1 MKPLSIITSAL
12 STVFESN
19 LFQHKGYPMES
30 MTGYGSHTLEIR
42 NTIISA
48 QARSVNQKGLQLV
61 FRFPPILAG
70 IEGSARERA
79 QTMFRRGRIEV
90 SVSVSSAKTGNGH
103 LSLDMDLARS
113 YVDALDS
120 LSHELD
126 IPGEMSGD
134 VLIGLPGVMTYLS
147 QQDIDPAIIEETGI
161 DCVFASLDAL
171 RDSRRAE
178 GKELSGIFR
187 SKLQQISRA
196 AEPLM
201 DGQESRV
208 LARLERFRERVDSI
222 LRDTSIDEHR
232 LLSELALMADR
243 VDISEEFERLNS
255 HVAASLVLLEE
266 DERESGRKLGF
277 LFQEML
283 REVNTMGAKVADS
296 DASLRIIGIKDILG
310 SLREQVANIE

>member
-1 MKPLSIITSAL
+1 MRSLSIITSAL
-12 STVFESN
+12 SSVFESK

-42 NTIISA
+42 NTIISV

-61 FRFPPILAG
+61 FRLPPILAG
-70 IEGSARERA
+70 IEGSSRERA

-90 SVSVSSAKTGNGH
+90 SASVSPAKTGNGH
-103 LSLDMDLARS
+103 LSLDIDLARS
-113 YVDALDS
+113 YMDALDS
-120 LSHELD
+120 LSAKFD

-134 VLIGLPGVMTYLS
+134 VLIRLPGVMTHLS
-147 QQDIDPAIIEETGI
+147 QQDIAPAEIEEAGL
-161 DCVFASLDAL
+161 DCIFHSLDAL
-171 RDSRRAE
+171 CDSRKAE
-178 GKELSGIFR
+178 GKALFGIFL
-187 SKLQQISRA
+187 SKLQQISLA

-208 LARLERFRERVDSI
+208 RARLERFRERVDSI

-243 VDISEEFERLNS
+243 VDISEEYERFNS
-255 HVAASLVLLEE
+255 HVAASLALLEE

-283 REVNTMGAKVADS
+283 REVNTMGAKVDDS
-296 DASLRIIGIKDILG
+296 DVSMRIIGIKDILG